1 MGPVRVK
8 VYGLFPRT
16 RRRYVTEAFVGGL
29 LLLAALVAWW
39 LGWPELEARL
49 KRLPQVRGVVATE
62 AVLANVP
69 WMVLAAAVLKSIELI
84 VVLRRFTRKEALQ
97 NVRGPQP
104 QPPTRE
110 TLSMPSSAYAPTRED
125 KFAFGVWCLQNRGR
139 DPFGDQTRPEL
150 PALECIRGLAQRNCY
165 GFEFHDNDVIPFG
178 ASASQ
183 RDQILRDLKKAIGD
197 WGIRPTMATT
207 NTFYHPVFKDGAFTS
222 TDPAVRLYST
232 QKVMRA
238 IDVAAELGTQVF
250 VFWGGREGV
259 EVDASKDPVEAT
271 KWFREALNFLCNYV
285 LSQGYDLKFSIE
297 PKPNEPRG
305 DLYLPTVGSV
315 LAFIATL
322 DHPEMCGINPETAH
336 IKMAGLN
343 PYHEFAQ
350 ALDAGKLLDVHLNGQ
365 KPLRFD
371 QDLSFGSDDLKDAF
385 FTTKLLLDH
394 QYAGTV
400 GFDAHPYRSEA
411 DPWDFVDR
419 NMRTYKIMKEKVR
432 QFNENREIQD
442 LLKEVHGANANL
454 RGFTAKY
461 SKEAAQKLKE
471 MPLDPDAL
479 AKRKLPYERL
489 DQLLTE
495 LLLGVL

>member
-1 MGPVRVK
+1 
-8 VYGLFPRT
+8 
-16 RRRYVTEAFVGGL
+16 
-29 LLLAALVAWW
+29 
-39 LGWPELEARL
+39 
-49 KRLPQVRGVVATE
+49 
-62 AVLANVP
+62 
-69 WMVLAAAVLKSIELI
+69 
-84 VVLRRFTRKEALQ
+84 
-97 NVRGPQP
+97 
-104 QPPTRE
+104 
-110 TLSMPSSAYAPTRED
+110 MPSHFYAPTKED

-150 PALECIRGLAQRNCY
+150 PALECIKGLAQRNCY
-165 GFEFHDNDVIPFG
+165 GFEFHDNDILPFG
-178 ASASQ
+178 ASAAQ
-183 RDQILRDLKKAIGD
+183 RDQILRDVKKAIGD
-197 WGIRPTMATT
+197 WGIKATMATT

-222 TDPAVRLYST
+222 TDPAVRLYTT
-232 QKVMRA
+232 QKVIRA

-271 KWFREALNFLCNYV
+271 KWFREAINFLCNYV
-285 LSQGYDLKFSIE
+285 LSQGYDIKFSIE

-322 DHPEMCGINPETAH
+322 DHPEMVGINPETAH

-350 ALDAGKLLDVHLNGQ
+350 ALDSGKLLDVHLNGQ

-371 QDLSFGSDDLKDAF
+371 QDLSFGSDDLKEAF
-385 FTTKLLLDH
+385 LTAKLLVDH
-394 QYAGTV
+394 KYPGTI

-432 QFNENREIQD
+432 QFNDNKEIQA
-442 LLKEVHGANANL
+442 LLKEIHGANANL
-454 RGFTAKY
+454 RGLTAKY
-461 SKEAAQKLKE
+461 SKEAAQKLKDME
-471 MPLDPDAL
+471 FDPVQL
-479 AKRKLPYERL
+479 ASRKLPYERL
-489 DQLLTE
+489 DQLVTE